1 MKYVVRIKAVSECMR
16 IRRAALCYVK
26 EENHT
31 YDIHSETHP
40 LKKFLSVTIKDSMII
55 VDGKMEALKI
65 GEEVF
70 FYKKNMVDTG
80 EKLEEE
86 ILVLGAMLIPL
97 DINMKDH
104 YIDLIE
110 KGETLD
116 QWNGEF
122 EYLLG
127 MMYELDLN
135 DDSMANQWY
144 LKAREKKFNFSLL
157 NPDKVS

>member
-16 IRRAALCYVK
+16 IRRAALCHVRA
-26 EENHT
+26 ENHT
-31 YDIHSETHP
+31 YDIHKEAHP
-40 LKKFLSVTIKDSMII
+40 LKKFISITIKDSMII

-70 FYKKNMVDTG
+70 FYKKNLVNTG
-80 EKLEEE
+80 LKMEEE

-97 DINMKDH
+97 DIEMKDH

-110 KGETLD
+110 KGETFD
-116 QWNGEF
+116 QWNGEI

-127 MMYELDLN
+127 MMYELDLK
-135 DDSMANQWY
+135 DDSLANEWY
-144 LKAREKKFNFSLL
+144 IKAKDKKFNFSLL
-157 NPDKVS
+157 NMDKVC